1 MSAPME
7 ARGSRR
13 GPHQFTLAK
22 RFAAT
27 RDTIMLELTK
37 RECTLLRLLLTFR
50 LEEIERDGGARGDTL
65 SILYKVQDLEEK
77 MNAS

>member
-1 MSAPME
+1 
-7 ARGSRR
+7 
-13 GPHQFTLAK
+13 
-22 RFAAT
+22 
-27 RDTIMLELTK
+27 MLELTK